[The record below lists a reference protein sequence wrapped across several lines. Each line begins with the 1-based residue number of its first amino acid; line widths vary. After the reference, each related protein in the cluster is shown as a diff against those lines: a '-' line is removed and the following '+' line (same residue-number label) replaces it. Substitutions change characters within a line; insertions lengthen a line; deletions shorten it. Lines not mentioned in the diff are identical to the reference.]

1 MPIVESSEYEYS
13 REEEERQFLRSLE
26 SPGLE
31 MSSMQPSRPAAGKTG
46 VQKVKRATTGAELSS
61 IGDEQPPA
69 AFGSKFVRDHHN
81 IYHFTIILE
90 WEPLESS
97 HF

>member
-31 MSSMQPSRPAAGKTG
+31 MTSMQPSRPHGGKSG
-46 VQKVKRATTGAELSS
+46 VQNVKRATAGVELSS
-61 IGDEQPPA
+61 IGDEQPPS
-69 AFGSKFVRDHHN
+69 AFGSKFVRDHRM
-81 IYHFTIILE
+81 TII
-90 WEPLESS
+90 
-97 HF
+97 H